1 MSTITQTR
9 MVNSYFRLM
18 RNWDNKAKK
27 EMIIKL
33 TSSIDELPKDNFDF
47 SECFGAW
54 EDDRTAD
61 EIINDIYSDR
71 VNAKEI
77 EEF

>member
-1 MSTITQTR
+1 MSTINQTR

-18 RNWDNKAKK
+18 RNWDNKTKK
-27 EMIIKL
+27 ELIIKL
-33 TSSIDELPKDNFDF
+33 TSSMDDKTNDKFDF
-47 SECFGAW
+47 SECFGVW

-61 EIINDIYSDR
+61 EIINEIYSDR
-71 VNAKEI
+71 VNKKEI